1 MITYVLAYFTLF
13 YGIYF
18 LGHFCMS
25 MAYGMGLPATN
36 ALAAILFI
44 SVVVTLWKASGGA
57 EKKKEAVWGILAG
70 FFLWCFFGEFLEHER
85 ILSLV
90 TPDAAVMLIPC
101 ILLISCI
108 IYKRAV
114 PIGMRFALG
123 HFGCIWLLHALM
135 INGEKVLQDYI
146 PALRTVFAAGTGL
159 VFLLISLLMLYK
171 TFRAGSNNARLACM
185 LPSFIFFWAT
195 METLQAIDVL
205 PDYTCYAFWTGSSA
219 SGTKTCP
226 REETVEKKIAQ
237 MKKHYAWK
245 DQQAEKRAW
254 ALVNKL
260 PSQHL
265 IDDFAQ
271 RLEQR
276 LARAGGTHI
285 DEGVFYRVME
295 ESFIKSGTS
304 AFTRLLKARIQQ
316 FKAAAV
322 PGRESHPEY
331 AAYPAGVSYSED
343 MEEKTAFIQE
353 RYTWDT
359 VRTRHLAGYLMNR
372 FSIQFLNGDEFI
384 KKLDSLLE
392 GAKTDTLTEEMFC
405 RAMEDHFAAL
415 CRLVFR
421 NLMKHNIPQPG

>member
-114 PIGMRFALG
+114 PIGMCFALG
-123 HFGCIWLLHALM
+123 HFGCVWLLHALM

-295 ESFIKSGTS
+295 ESFMESGTS

-392 GAKTDTLTEEMFC
+392 GAKTDTLTEEMLC

>member
-1 MITYVLAYFTLF
+1 
-13 YGIYF
+13 
-18 LGHFCMS
+18 
-25 MAYGMGLPATN
+25 
-36 ALAAILFI
+36 
-44 SVVVTLWKASGGA
+44 
-57 EKKKEAVWGILAG
+57 
-70 FFLWCFFGEFLEHER
+70 
-85 ILSLV
+85 
-90 TPDAAVMLIPC
+90 
-101 ILLISCI
+101 
-108 IYKRAV
+108 
-114 PIGMRFALG
+114 
-123 HFGCIWLLHALM
+123 
-135 INGEKVLQDYI
+135 
-146 PALRTVFAAGTGL
+146 
-159 VFLLISLLMLYK
+159 
-171 TFRAGSNNARLACM
+171 
-185 LPSFIFFWAT
+185 
-195 METLQAIDVL
+195 
-205 PDYTCYAFWTGSSA
+205 
-219 SGTKTCP
+219 
-226 REETVEKKIAQ
+226 
-237 MKKHYAWK
+237 
-245 DQQAEKRAW
+245 
-254 ALVNKL
+254 
-260 PSQHL
+260 L

-295 ESFIKSGTS
+295 ESFMESGTS